1 MLVELVPEIR
11 FDTAAAAI
19 EQLAHAVAG
28 HTADQGDA
36 DEQGNRDL
44 HFAERLLASQRVDP
58 VLQEPGAEGDEEV
71 GDYDQRKPEGVRS
84 EVGPQEGQQG
94 PQFVH
99 MLDCNVTGPRDPG
112 KSHFKEGLMTRT
124 LLTVLA
130 VVGVAACGGGERRD
144 VATADSLSRDLQLAP
159 VDTSAELNDQPAPD
173 PAPAAE
179 EPAPPPAPAP
189 KPAPKPKPAAPK
201 PQPAAPA
208 PAAEPAPAPAPAP
221 SLAVGTAISAT
232 TDAEIRSRKN
242 KVGDEVTATVASDVK
257 DAAGRVVIPAG
268 SKVILKVTAIK
279 PSDSR
284 SDTTGTLTLDAVG
297 VEVNGSERPIVAT
310 ISGVRTRLEGSGTDA
325 NDVAKVAG
333 GTAAGAIVGRVLGG
347 SSKGAIIGGIIGG
360 AVGTQRAIETKDR
373 DVVLPQ
379 GTSVTLT
386 LDQTLASS

>member
-1 MLVELVPEIR
+1 
-11 FDTAAAAI
+11 
-19 EQLAHAVAG
+19 
-28 HTADQGDA
+28 
-36 DEQGNRDL
+36 
-44 HFAERLLASQRVDP
+44 
-58 VLQEPGAEGDEEV
+58 
-71 GDYDQRKPEGVRS
+71 
-84 EVGPQEGQQG
+84 
-94 PQFVH
+94 
-99 MLDCNVTGPRDPG
+99 
-112 KSHFKEGLMTRT
+112 MTRT

-159 VDTSAELNDQPAPD
+159 VDSSAELNDQPAAD
-173 PAPAAE
+173 SAPAAE
-179 EPAPPPAPAP
+179 EPAPTP
-189 KPAPKPKPAAPK
+189 PAPKPKPAAPK

-208 PAAEPAPAPAPAP
+208 PAAQPAPTPAPAPAP
-221 SLAVGTAISAT
+221 SLAAGTAISAT

-257 DAAGRVVIPAG
+257 NAAGRVVIPAG

-279 PSDSR
+279 PSDSK

-297 VEVNGSERPIVAT
+297 VEVNGTERPIVAT
-310 ISGVRTRLEGSGTDA
+310 ISGVRTKLEGSGTDA

-386 LDQTLASS
+386 LDQQLAAS

>member
-1 MLVELVPEIR
+1 MLEWN
-11 FDTAAAAI
+11 FT
-19 EQLAHAVAG
+19 
-28 HTADQGDA
+28 
-36 DEQGNRDL
+36 
-44 HFAERLLASQRVDP
+44 DP
-58 VLQEPGAEGDEEV
+58 TE
-71 GDYDQRKPEGVRS
+71 
-84 EVGPQEGQQG
+84 
-94 PQFVH
+94 
-99 MLDCNVTGPRDPG
+99 PG
-112 KSHFKEGLMTRT
+112 KSHSKEGLMTRT

-159 VDTSAELNDQPAPD
+159 VDTSAELNDQPAPV
-173 PAPAAE
+173 AE
-179 EPAPPPAPAP
+179 EPAPMPAPA
-189 KPAPKPKPAAPK
+189 APKPKPAPAAPK

-208 PAAEPAPAPAPAP
+208 PKPAPAPAPAPAP
-221 SLAVGTAISAT
+221 SLAGGTAISAT

-242 KVGDEVTATVASDVK
+242 KVGDEVTATVANDVK
-257 DAAGRVVIPAG
+257 DASGRVVIPAG
-268 SKVILKVTAIK
+268 SKVVLKVTAIK
-279 PSDSR
+279 PSDSK

-297 VEVNGSERPIVAT
+297 VELNGTEKPIAAT
-310 ISGVRTRLEGSGTDA
+310 ISGIRTRLEGSGTDA

-386 LDQTLASS
+386 LDEQLVASK